1 MEKNFNFPQLFNE
14 KKYSE
19 IIYIIDFELPDNK
32 KNLSIINLLG
42 VCRLLQNNR
51 SREDVIQAIEEF
63 KSVYTKE
70 KQTETSSKAFRNF
83 INAVADLYDFERSKE
98 NMDKAFKYF
107 NEALDYFN
115 KDESFFI
122 KDEQVVLGIIR
133 IYKRMVDMQ
142 NVRFYLGELIKR
154 KHLRPLT
161 ISSFIYNNCFF
172 DDWPQEKYLEYGRL
186 LDKNLPSYNGS
197 KLVPLSKINN
207 KKITIGFLSADIRH
221 NHSVTYFLKT
231 IVDNYDKNKF
241 SINLYLNHK
250 KTQEDETTKYFIK
263 NIDKSTYISSLKDE
277 DVINLIRKDNVD
289 IFIDL
294 MGITSETRLALTKNR
309 VAPIQVLWC
318 GYCNTTG
325 ISQMDYILADPNL
338 ILETEKSLYQ
348 EKIINLPNIWNC
360 HPGFN
365 LERISTPSPFLKNKY
380 ITFGSFNNF
389 SKINDMVVSTWAKI
403 LKSINNSKLI
413 LKTSNL
419 RISNLLKY
427 KFEKENIFD
436 SIEFVPFEKDFK
448 SHLNLYKK
456 IDIALDTF
464 PYNGVTTSFEAIW
477 MGVPV
482 LTMKGYNFNSRC
494 GESINN
500 NLDLNWLVSENKED
514 YALKARELSEKND
527 FLLDIRK
534 QLSEK
539 AIMSPLFDAKLFSS
553 DFFNTLENLKVKL

>member
-1 MEKNFNFPQLFNE
+1 MEKNFDFLQLFKE

-19 IIYIIDFELPDNK
+19 IIYIIDFELPDSK

-42 VCRLLQNNR
+42 VCRVLQNNR
-51 SREDVIQAIEEF
+51 SIDDLIQAIDEF

-83 INAVADLYDFERSKE
+83 VNAVADLYDSERSKE
-98 NMDKAFKYF
+98 NIDKALKYF

-115 KDESFFI
+115 KDESYFI

-154 KHLRPLT
+154 KYLRPLT
-161 ISSFIYNNCFF
+161 ISSYIYNNCFF

-186 LDKNLPSYNGS
+186 LDKNLPSYDDS

-207 KKITIGFLSADIRH
+207 KKITIGFLSADIKLS
-221 NHSVTYFLKT
+221 HSVTYFLKT
-231 IVDNYDKNKF
+231 IADNYDKNKF

-250 KTQEDETTKYFIK
+250 KTQGDETTKYFIK
-263 NIDKSTYISSLKDE
+263 NTDKSTYISALKDE
-277 DVINLIRKDNVD
+277 DVINLIRKDKVD

-294 MGITSETRLALTKNR
+294 MGITSETRLVLTKNR

-325 ISQMDYILADPNL
+325 ISEMDYILADPNL

-348 EKIINLPNIWNC
+348 EKIINLPKIWNC

-365 LERISTPSPFLKNKY
+365 FERISTPSPFLKNEY

-389 SKINDMVVSTWAKI
+389 SKINDLVVSTWAKI

-419 RISNLLKY
+419 RVSNLLKN

-514 YALKARELSEKND
+514 YAFKAKELSEKND

-539 AIMSPLFDAKLFSS
+539 AIKSPLFDAKLFSS
-553 DFFNTLENLKVKL
+553 DFFKTLENLKVKS